1 MRRIRRKRTKMKKFT
16 VVQKLRR
23 EALKM
28 KLRKRK
34 TLRSLEL
41 MKIWRILR
49 LG

>member
-1 MRRIRRKRTKMKKFT
+1 MKKFT

-23 EALKM
+23 EALKR